1 MCSSTCFRIE
11 GRKILSILKTE
22 NLTYIYGSGTPF
34 ERKAVD
40 DVSLEIEKG
49 GITGVIGHTGSGKST
64 LIQHFN
70 GLLKPS
76 SGKIF
81 LDGKDIWENGKIMP
95 GLRFRVGLVFQ
106 YPEYQIFED
115 TVYKDIAYGPKN
127 MKLNDAE
134 IKNRVLEAADLFGIG
149 REMLN
154 RSPFELS
161 GGQKRR
167 VAIAGVMAMK
177 PEVIIFDEPAAG
189 LDPRGRRSV
198 VEIIKSYCRSSGCT
212 VIVVSHSMEDMAGL
226 ADRIIVMN
234 RGRLFCHDRTPEVFS
249 KADQIS
255 AMGLD
260 VPQITKVFELLRKE
274 NIVFKDEVYTVDHA
288 VKMILEYLA
297 EKGGDSGC

>member
-127 MKLNDAE
+127 MKLNEAE

-167 VAIAGVMAMK
+167 TGK
-177 PEVIIFDEPAAG
+177 T
-189 LDPRGRRSV
+189 
-198 VEIIKSYCRSSGCT
+198 CT
-212 VIVVSHSMEDMAGL
+212 
-226 ADRIIVMN
+226 
-234 RGRLFCHDRTPEVFS
+234 
-249 KADQIS
+249 Q
-255 AMGLD
+255 
-260 VPQITKVFELLRKE
+260 
-274 NIVFKDEVYTVDHA
+274 
-288 VKMILEYLA
+288 
-297 EKGGDSGC
+297 DS

>member
-11 GRKILSILKTE
+11 GRKTLSILKTE

-134 IKNRVLEAADLFGIG
+134 IKNRVLEAAELFGIG

-198 VEIIKSYCRSSGCT
+198 FEIIKSYCRSSGCT